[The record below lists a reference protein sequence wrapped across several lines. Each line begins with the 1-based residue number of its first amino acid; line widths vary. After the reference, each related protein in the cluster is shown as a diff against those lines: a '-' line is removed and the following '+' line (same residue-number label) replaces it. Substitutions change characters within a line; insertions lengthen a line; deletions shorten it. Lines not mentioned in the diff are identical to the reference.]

1 MLPAGFHVLSEED
14 ADDVVKDTEIEEL
27 WNDCWVIVYT
37 AIQHKLQHSILLEAH
52 TTFHLARITHSIASS

>member
-1 MLPAGFHVLSEED
+1 MSEED
-14 ADDVVKDTEIEEL
+14 ADDVVKDTEIKEL

-52 TTFHLARITHSIASS
+52 I